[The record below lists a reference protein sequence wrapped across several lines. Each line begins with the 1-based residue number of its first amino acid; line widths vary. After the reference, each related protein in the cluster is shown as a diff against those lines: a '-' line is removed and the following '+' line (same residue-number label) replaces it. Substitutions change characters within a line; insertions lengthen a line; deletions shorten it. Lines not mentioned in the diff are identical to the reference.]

1 MKDFAKA
8 LNYSFLLLKYRARS
22 SSEIISRLKRKKYSI
37 SLIEKVVNYLQENN
51 YLNDEDFT
59 RLFVA
64 WSLEKGWGPK
74 RIDFNLKELGIPL
87 KLREVSLG
95 KIDYRQVIR
104 ETIKLK
110 KAISSKFIRSLEAK
124 GFDPE
129 DITAEVERFKSD
141 DHSQIT

>member
-1 MKDFAKA
+1 VKSFQKA

-74 RIDFNLKELGIPL
+74 RIDFSLKELGIPL
-87 KLREVSLG
+87 KLRQASIN
-95 KIDYRQVIR
+95 KIDCRQVIR
-104 ETIKLK
+104 EIIKLK
-110 KAISSKFIRSLEAK
+110 KPINLKVIRSLEAK

-129 DITAEVERFKSD
+129 DIVAEVERFKND